1 MGVTKKKVAVIGGSG
16 FLGRYL
22 LDALR
27 KFGIPAVCIS
37 RSESSAGAIL
47 ANYQDPK
54 SLYAILERNEVGLI
68 CNLAAYTD
76 VNNCEANFDL
86 AYQANCGIVE
96 TLAKWCAESPN
107 RHLIQIS
114 TDHVYDAMGASKE
127 PDVRILNGY
136 AMSKYAGEL
145 AARCVDATVLRV
157 NFFGPNR
164 SEKGQGI
171 YEWCKQNF
179 KNRSRIIGYEDV
191 FFSPLGVDYLA
202 DLICMVIRKPIPGTF
217 NVGSREGMSKGYFLK
232 AIAKASNMDTD
243 LVSLSV
249 RPDARGAVQRPVDMR
264 MDCSLFEEVY
274 EVVMPSLKSEINR
287 VVSWDIGL

>member
-1 MGVTKKKVAVIGGSG
+1 MAYPRFALVG
-16 FLGRYL
+16 LNL
-22 LDALR
+22 LR
-27 KFGIPAVCIS
+27 
-37 RSESSAGAIL
+37 AIL

-76 VNNCEANFDL
+76 VNSCEANFDL

-157 NFFGPNR
+157 T
-164 SEKGQGI
+164 SLV
-171 YEWCKQNF
+171 
-179 KNRSRIIGYEDV
+179 RIAVKKAKVY
-191 FFSPLGVDYLA
+191 
-202 DLICMVIRKPIPGTF
+202 
-217 NVGSREGMSKGYFLK
+217 MSGASKILK
-232 AIAKASNMDTD
+232 
-243 LVSLSV
+243 
-249 RPDARGAVQRPVDMR
+249 
-264 MDCSLFEEVY
+264 
-274 EVVMPSLKSEINR
+274 
-287 VVSWDIGL
+287 